1 MKQTF
6 GMGYQ
11 SFREIRTENIFYI
24 DKTGFIKEWWEYA
37 DKVTLITRPR
47 RFGKTL
53 NLSTLECFFSNQY
66 ADRGDLFEGLSI
78 WNEKEPNGEYKYRQ
92 LQGTFPTIFFSFARI
107 KSAKYEDIEY
117 AVTKIIAELYEQNRY
132 LLESDILSENEKNYF
147 KEIKA
152 GMDKKVAVDAVYSLT
167 EFISRYYNK
176 DVMILLD
183 EYDTPMQEAWLS
195 GNWDKAVDFFRSFFN
210 ATFKTNP
217 HLYRGVITGITR
229 ISKEFIFSDLNNLEV
244 VTTTSEKYAAYFG
257 FTEEEVFQALDQS
270 GLGEHKQGVKQWYD
284 GFTFGAYKDIYNP
297 WSILSFISKKGKY
310 NTYWA
315 DTSSNELVN
324 SLMRTGTAHTKQVVE
339 NLLLGKS
346 FNAIIDEQI
355 VFQYLD
361 ESSNAVWS
369 LLLAAGYLKVAA
381 CEELT
386 AERMDALHYT
396 LMLTNREV
404 LLMFR
409 KMVKGWFRIDEEDS
423 AYNNFVKALLLDD
436 VDAMNEFIN
445 KIALQS
451 FSSFDVAKNAS
462 DMDEPERFYHGF
474 VLGLMVDLEG
484 RFVINSN
491 KESGFGRY
499 DIMLKPLNK
508 EKDNAYII
516 EFKVHKPNKEKDLK
530 ETAGNALA
538 QIEEKKYET
547 QLLAEGIKREHIR
560 KYGFAFQ
567 GKTCFIGIK

>member
-1 MKQTF
+1 M
-6 GMGYQ
+6 
-11 SFREIRTENIFYI
+11 
-24 DKTGFIKEWWEYA
+24 
-37 DKVTLITRPR
+37 
-47 RFGKTL
+47 
-53 NLSTLECFFSNQY
+53 
-66 ADRGDLFEGLSI
+66 
-78 WNEKEPNGEYKYRQ
+78 
-92 LQGTFPTIFFSFARI
+92 
-107 KSAKYEDIEY
+107 
-117 AVTKIIAELYEQNRY
+117 
-132 LLESDILSENEKNYF
+132 
-147 KEIKA
+147 
-152 GMDKKVAVDAVYSLT
+152 
-167 EFISRYYNK
+167 
-176 DVMILLD
+176 
-183 EYDTPMQEAWLS
+183 
-195 GNWDKAVDFFRSFFN
+195 
-210 ATFKTNP
+210 
-217 HLYRGVITGITR
+217 
-229 ISKEFIFSDLNNLEV
+229 
-244 VTTTSEKYAAYFG
+244 
-257 FTEEEVFQALDQS
+257 
-270 GLGEHKQGVKQWYD
+270 
-284 GFTFGAYKDIYNP
+284 
-297 WSILSFISKKGKY
+297 SFISKKGKY

-491 KESGFGRY
+491 KESGFGR
-499 DIMLKPLNK
+499 
-508 EKDNAYII
+508 
-516 EFKVHKPNKEKDLK
+516 
-530 ETAGNALA
+530 
-538 QIEEKKYET
+538 
-547 QLLAEGIKREHIR
+547 
-560 KYGFAFQ
+560 
-567 GKTCFIGIK
+567 